1 MFLLKL
7 KLERFVL
14 EELFD
19 LFKLEVAF
27 LLDDDFGLLTAV
39 CLERVEYN
47 FSLVDLKLL
56 YLILGL

>member
-7 KLERFVL
+7 KFERFVF

-27 LLDDDFGLLTAV
+27 RRDDDLALLIAV

-47 FSLVDLKLL
+47 FSFVDLKLL
-56 YLILGL
+56 YLIPGL